1 VPPTVRSRENES
13 CNAAV
18 RACSSAHLEQLF
30 VFALPLFTIPIPCG
44 LSPFVGTATENS
56 GLLRVQV
63 GRLRASHS
71 SRPPLGEFGDKTGP
85 VAMGPQARAPL
96 GVERWASTASPRLVS
111 PSTMTGPGRDVTRR
125 HLGDAR
131 RARRTKSYKSALRVP
146 SAWRSR
152 RCGTSARASVPCAAP
167 TRPAPVRSARQVR
180 VGRSRWSRARR
191 ASRSRRQRD
200 SARLRWGQ

>member
-111 PSTMTGPGRDVTRR
+111 RSTMTGPGRDRNRPT
-125 HLGDAR
+125 DAPGADLSR
-131 RARRTKSYKSALRVP
+131 RAT
-146 SAWRSR
+146 
-152 RCGTSARASVPCAAP
+152 RA
-167 TRPAPVRSARQVR
+167 
-180 VGRSRWSRARR
+180 
-191 ASRSRRQRD
+191 
-200 SARLRWGQ
+200 SARLVLWAGRDRKARRPACGTQQNCLEKDRTL